1 MNKLQELKAELAT
14 AKEELSNCGRS
25 KPQFLI
31 DDDDEYQDQL
41 ELGWHKDEIRDRI
54 ESNNKRNDSNYDEN
68 DFMLNP
74 KEVLIQG
81 DNDRA
86 IFAPPLEDDPTFEQ
100 WYAKSKTIREMLKI
114 AKQRGYDVDID
125 NEYNGVMY

>member
-54 ESNNKRNDSNYDEN
+54 ESLEKQIKEYVKPKIDFQLNGDMANEFNDEELGEADYWD
-68 DFMLNP
+68 
-74 KEVLIQG
+74 G
-81 DNDRA
+81 DGTEG
-86 IFAPPLEDDPTFEQ
+86 FTP
-100 WYAKSKTIREMLKI
+100 
-114 AKQRGYDVDID
+114 
-125 NEYNGVMY
+125 

>member
-54 ESNNKRNDSNYDEN
+54 ESLEKQI
-68 DFMLNP
+68 
-74 KEVLIQG
+74 KEVTANNIDDLSVEESV
-81 DNDRA
+81 NL
-86 IFAPPLEDDPTFEQ
+86 APPLNGDM
-100 WYAKSKTIREMLKI
+100 A
-114 AKQRGYDVDID
+114 
-125 NEYNGVMY
+125 NEFNDEELGEADYWDGDGTEGFTP